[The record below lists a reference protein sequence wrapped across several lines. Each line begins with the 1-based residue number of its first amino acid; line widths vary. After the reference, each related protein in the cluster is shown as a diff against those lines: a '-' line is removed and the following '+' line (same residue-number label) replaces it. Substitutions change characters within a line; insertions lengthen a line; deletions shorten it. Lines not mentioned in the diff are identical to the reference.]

1 MCGKALESAP
11 TTTTIQ
17 LRLSQNLELCA
28 VTPATCVTPAP
39 TETEEEGVTER
50 TRTPSVSPA
59 HPYLWG
65 RGGRDGRLPGHE
77 AGRDALHDPGE
88 ARRAMVLP
96 SRPGVGGEPQ
106 DLGRTRAV
114 HHVHHRYTTEGV
126 LPIVAG
132 CCHTRDLALIS
143 RFCNLQPHM
152 ATYVGG
158 LWLKRRSRVRAPS
171 VTPRSQVKTRG
182 SDFRR
187 DLVYCNPLRR

>member
-1 MCGKALESAP
+1 M
-11 TTTTIQ
+11 
-17 LRLSQNLELCA
+17 
-28 VTPATCVTPAP
+28 
-39 TETEEEGVTER
+39 TER
-50 TRTPSVSPA
+50 TSTLSVSPA

-143 RFCNLQPHM
+143 RFCNLQQHM

-158 LWLKRRSRVRAPS
+158 LWVRRSRVRAPS

-187 DLVYCNPLRR
+187 DLVYCNPLRRLVGLRPCFGPRARSDVSDPGHRGPQLAQVIFSHAAFHREG